1 MDIKDIDFILSHFD
15 KDTLF
20 PWKMMTSISNGQFSV
35 SSKEDIFESANKPI
49 L

>member
-1 MDIKDIDFILSHFD
+1 
-15 KDTLF
+15 
-20 PWKMMTSISNGQFSV
+20 MMTSISNGQFSV